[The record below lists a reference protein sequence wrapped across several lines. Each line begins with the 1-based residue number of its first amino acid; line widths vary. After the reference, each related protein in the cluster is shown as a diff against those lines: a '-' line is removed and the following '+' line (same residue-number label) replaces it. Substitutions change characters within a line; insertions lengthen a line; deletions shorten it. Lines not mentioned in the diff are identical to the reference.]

1 MIALITTITFMAI
14 AVVLVAV
21 IATHK
26 LNREK
31 SLSTAL
37 YILSWEW
44 VKSFLYWLVVS
55 AGTISECVFLM
66 ASLWISVNATVHPL
80 MLKVVSEAVSETL
93 SQLSVASFTSLPE
106 IIVGLA
112 FVTTYGHIKSYCLHK
127 KKSSLT
133 WGILFGLPTIVFM
146 GLSLWTLGSSSLHIG
161 YEMPPFI
168 IATRALSG
176 YLYGFLSM
184 LFVLIGKPDYA
195 DFVSSKENKIA
206 DLEASIA
213 TQKAKMQAD
222 IEEQK
227 NRLET
232 IIENLTNDLET
243 VNVRLIESTN
253 QTRRLAQRAENLERT
268 GIEDYPNVISEWIE
282 KGVKTVSIDE
292 IATITGH
299 SKRRLCKAPF
309 QRHNRNKDLIIVSS
323 VIDWLK
329 IAPLPDTKVVSID
342 DYIEMEA

>member
-1 MIALITTITFMAI
+1 MITIITTITLVAV

-21 IATHK
+21 IVTHK

-31 SLSTAL
+31 SLSIAL
-37 YILSWEW
+37 YILSWQW
-44 VKSFLYWLVVS
+44 VKKFLYWLVVS
-55 AGTISECVFLM
+55 AGTVSECIFLM

-106 IIVGLA
+106 VIVGLA
-112 FVTTYGHIKSYCLHK
+112 FVTTYGHIKTYCLHK
-127 KKSSLT
+127 KSSALT
-133 WGILFGLPTIVFM
+133 WGILFGLPTLVFM
-146 GLSLWTLGSSSLHIG
+146 VLSLWTLGSSSLHIG

-184 LFVLIGKPDYA
+184 IFVLIGKPDYA
-195 DFVSSKENKIA
+195 DLVSSKESIIFN
-206 DLEASIA
+206 LEEIIVNQREKMEAEIEQ
-213 TQKAKMQAD
+213 QKNKMQ
-222 IEEQK
+222 
-227 NRLET
+227 T
-232 IIENLTNDLET
+232 IISNLTNELET

-253 QTRRLAQRAENLERT
+253 QTRRLVQRAESLERT

-282 KGVKTVSIDE
+282 KGVKTEV
-292 IATITGH
+292 AAITGH

-329 IAPLPDTKVVSID
+329 TAPLPDTKVVSMD
-342 DYIEMEA
+342 DYIEKDA